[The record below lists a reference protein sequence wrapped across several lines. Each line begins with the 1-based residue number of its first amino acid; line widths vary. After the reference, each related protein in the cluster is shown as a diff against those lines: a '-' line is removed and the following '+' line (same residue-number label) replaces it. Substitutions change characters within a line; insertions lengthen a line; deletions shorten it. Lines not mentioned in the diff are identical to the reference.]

1 MKNRLGIFLGLV
13 AFVLLGMFFLG
24 RDGKNAS
31 RPSTKSNRA
40 EVTSNSSLGSP
51 HTSNPNSPTGG
62 GNVLSTNR
70 LTSVPQA
77 VPSISGSEPSLPN
90 VIYLNA
96 GPINTDMPATK
107 ARRQPL
113 AYFSGKRLQ
122 LIQWNGPVQP
132 GWMEELKRL
141 GVEVVDYIPEN
152 AYLVYGDWKVLSAM
166 QKRMAD
172 KNYVRWEG
180 SYRATD
186 KIQPNAV
193 SEDGKTAAKRTEPEL
208 FAIQMVLHPQANEE
222 TLKKIK
228 ALQLSTPFKE
238 GVAGKYYNII
248 TRLPPAE
255 IAKLAEQPDVIS
267 IGPYTTPEMMCE
279 RQAIIMTGQLNG
291 NVPVLGSGYMAWLA
305 TKGFTQAQFD
315 ASGLVVDVTDSPI
328 DNGTVSP
335 NHFALYKDGTILNSS
350 PSRVVYSR
358 LEGTANSGS
367 VTSAQD
373 GHGNL
378 NAHIIGGQVNL
389 NVSPHVDS
397 SGYHFGMGICPFVRV
412 GGSIIFDTSSFTSPN
427 YDNLAAR
434 AYRDGARVSGNSW
447 GADTAGGYDVDAQNY
462 DRLVRDAQPTG
473 SAVATAGNQQMT
485 FVFAAGNAGPGTKT
499 VGSPGTAKN
508 VITAGAAENVQPFGG
523 SDSSGVA
530 DSGADSANDIIDFSS
545 RGPCSDSRAKPDI
558 VASGTHVS
566 GGVPQA
572 AKTMTGTGAKLA
584 IFDGSGVSGGVNSIY
599 FPSAGQQFYTAS
611 SGTSHSTPGVAGA
624 AALVYQWFINKGWAT
639 AANPASPAMIK
650 AYMMNA
656 ARYMNGTYAN
666 DNLYSNSQG
675 MGMVNL
681 DTSFDTTPRLLRDQ
695 VAADLFTASGQ
706 TRSYTGTISSSAKP
720 VRITVAWT
728 DAPGSTSG
736 NAYKNNL
743 DLTVVVNG
751 TTYKGNIFSK
761 GTSIAGGS
769 ADARNNVESV
779 FLPAGTTGS
788 VVITVAATNIN
799 SDGVPNNS
807 SSLDQDFAL
816 VAYNINEV
824 QSAAVVSAGST
835 LVTEGNSP
843 ANNAID
849 PDETVTVDF
858 TMKNVGT
865 LDAANVAATLTAV
878 NGLTP
883 GPDAVQ
889 NYGALAAGG
898 AAVTKSFT
906 FSVAGTLG
914 ATFDAVFSLKDGATD
929 LGTVS
934 YTFLLGP
941 APVTPVLISQLYGG
955 GGNTGAAYKQDYIE
969 LHNRSSTSQSLVGW
983 SVQYASA
990 TGTTWAATALS
1001 GSIGPGKYYL
1011 VAMST
1016 AGTTGSALP
1025 TPDATG
1031 TSGMSATAG
1040 KVALVNSTTALSG
1053 ANPVGST
1060 GLQDL
1065 VGYGTTA
1072 NGYEGS
1078 GPTPAPSAS
1087 LAVIRAGGGKTDL
1100 DNNAADFTTGT
1111 PNPRNGGSVAAAP
1124 VITSTNAVSGFIGV
1138 SLVYQITASNGPTS
1152 FGASN
1157 LPTGL
1162 SVNTT
1167 NGLVS
1172 GAPTAVGTNVAKVFA
1187 SNSSGTGTSN
1197 VTFSITTP
1205 EIPVITSSGTA
1216 SGTVGTPFSYAITAS
1231 NSPSSFGASNLP
1243 AGLSVNTASGAIT
1256 GTPTVAGTNT
1266 AVIYAGN
1273 VAGTASNNLVIGIA
1287 PASGGG
1293 TVTYL
1298 TENFES
1304 CTNGNSTTT
1313 TNQSTA
1319 WAGDSNFP
1327 TVSAAYQA
1335 GGAVKL
1341 GSSSAIGSITSK
1353 SLDLSAN
1360 GGTYTI
1366 AFLVKGW
1373 TTYEGPVVIVANG
1386 VSNSV
1391 PYTAL
1396 ISNTFEPKTL
1406 TLSGGTASTVVTFR
1420 TASTKGRYFL
1430 DEVVISSTAPTGAPT
1445 TITSAT
1451 NVSGQ
1456 VGSNLSY
1463 TITANN
1469 SPSAFG
1475 VSTNLPTGLSLN
1487 SSSGLISGTPSG
1499 AGTNVVMVTASN
1511 SFGGTSTNVTF
1522 AIGPLLAP
1530 VITSATNTNGTVGQV
1545 FSYQITASNSP
1556 TSFSASNLPAGLSS
1570 TSNGLI
1576 SGIPTTEGTNTVA
1589 LYASN
1594 AAGVGT
1600 KNLTLGIAPASSVIT
1615 LAAWDV
1621 NSQTNYGTSPL
1632 SPTTLAAN
1640 LTAVGLTRASGL
1652 TTTSTAAAGGWGAN
1666 GWYQGASGT
1675 VSNAVAAN
1683 QFATFS
1689 IGATNGYKLS
1699 LSSITKLQ
1707 YRRSGTGPTNGVLQV
1722 QVGSGAFTDITN
1734 LNYSNSSSSGASLG
1748 PIDLSTNAQ
1757 LQNISNGVPVNFR
1770 LVNLG
1775 STSVSGTWYVYKTST
1790 TNEASLVISGTLV
1803 TTSNVAPVISTSGTL
1818 GSVSTT
1824 YGTAS
1829 PTPTSFRVSGENM
1842 AAGIQV
1848 SVPNGYEVSATGAT
1862 ATDYASSV
1870 TVGAA
1875 GTVVPTTVFVR
1886 LAANTVPGT
1895 YTGNVVC
1902 SSLAA
1907 PSVNVATASSTVDKK
1922 SISISGIT
1930 AAPKTY
1936 DGTRD
1941 AVLVGSPGLVGLEA
1955 QDAANVGL
1963 GSPLVNFVTSDA
1975 GPDIEVVA
1983 TYSLTGSAAAYYN
1996 LSQPVGLMAEILQKP
2011 ATIRANDRTK
2021 TAGKVLNLGTGQTE
2035 FSVLGLI
2042 SGERIASVTL
2052 TANGGT
2058 TADAAVATYLIT
2070 PFDPVAPITIPA
2082 NTFRPNNY
2090 AFTYIDGILTVS
2102 AAPTTIT
2109 LSDWANQNGLSGADA
2124 APDADPDRDGMSNLM
2139 EFYLGLNPTQSGGT
2153 NQNTME
2159 VVPGPN
2165 NIVSMT
2171 YRRAKGITGVS
2182 AAVQASGDLSSSNSW
2197 GTDGVQETVTDKGD
2211 YEEVT
2216 ATVTNP
2222 PGATK
2227 MFMRVWVSQP

>member
-1 MKNRLGIFLGLV
+1 MKKNKHKSLIIKAIALVSGVVILVGLLFFFRRDENSLGHSEKVSI
-13 AFVLLGMFFLG
+13 ATE
-24 RDGKNAS
+24 
-31 RPSTKSNRA
+31 TKSKVDDSDLQESRKSA
-40 EVTSNSSLGSP
+40 PQSSGAASLPGQTSPNTKSSLVKADGSP
-51 HTSNPNSPTGG
+51 
-62 GNVLSTNR
+62 
-70 LTSVPQA
+70 
-77 VPSISGSEPSLPN
+77 LPN

-96 GPINTDMPATK
+96 GPINTDLPATK

-113 AYFSGKRLQ
+113 DYFSGKRLQ
-122 LIQWNGPVQP
+122 LIQWNGAVQP

-186 KIQPNAV
+186 KIQPNAIA
-193 SEDGKTAAKRTEPEL
+193 EDGVSAAKRTEPEL
-208 FAIQMVLHPQANEE
+208 FAVQMVLNPLANEQ
-222 TLKKIK
+222 TLSKIK

-238 GVAGKYYNII
+238 GAAGNYYNII

-255 IAKLAEQPDVIS
+255 IAKLAEQPDIIS
-267 IGPYTTPEMMCE
+267 IGPYATPEMMCE
-279 RQAIIMTGQLNG
+279 RQAIIMAGQLNG
-291 NVPVLGSGYMAWLA
+291 NVPVLGTGYLNWLTA
-305 TKGFTQAQFD
+305 KGFTQAQFD
-315 ASGLVVDVTDSPI
+315 VSGLVVDVTDSPI
-328 DNGTVSP
+328 DNGTVNP
-335 NHFALYKDGTILNSS
+335 NHFALYKDGTIVNSS

-358 LEGTANSGS
+358 LEGTANTGS
-367 VTSAQD
+367 VTQAQD

-378 NAHIIGGQVNL
+378 DAHIIGGQVNL
-389 NVSPHVDS
+389 NTFPHVDS
-397 SGYHFGMGICPFVRV
+397 SGYHFGMGICPFVKL
-412 GGSIIFDTSSFTSPN
+412 GGSIIFDTSRFTSPN

-865 LDAANVAATLTAV
+865 LDAANVTATLTAV
-878 NGLTP
+878 NGVTP
-883 GPDAVQ
+883 GSDAVQ
-889 NYGALAAGG
+889 NYGALTVGG
-898 AAVTKSFT
+898 GAVTKSFT

-914 ATFDAVFSLKDGATD
+914 ATFDAVFSLKDGTTD

-955 GGNTGAAYKQDYIE
+955 GGNSGALYNQDYIE
-969 LHNRSSTSQSLVGW
+969 LYNRSATSQSLTGW

-990 TGTTWAATALS
+990 AGTTWAATALN

-1016 AGTTGSALP
+1016 AGTTGSSLP

-1031 TSGMSATAG
+1031 TTAMAAAAG

-1053 ANPVGST
+1053 ANPFGTS

-1065 VGYGTTA
+1065 VGYGSTA
-1072 NGYEGS
+1072 GYEGS
-1078 GPTPAPSAS
+1078 GPTPAPSAT
-1087 LAVIRAGGGKTDL
+1087 LAVLRGASGATDT
-1100 DNNAADFTTGT
+1100 DNNAVDFTTGT
-1111 PNPRNGGSVAAAP
+1111 PNPRNGGSVSAAP
-1124 VITSTNAVSGFIGV
+1124 VITSTNAVSGLVGV
-1138 SLVYQITASNGPTS
+1138 SLTYQITASNGPTS

-1162 SVNTT
+1162 AVNTT
-1167 NGLVS
+1167 NGLIS
-1172 GAPTAVGTNVAKVFA
+1172 GAPTTLATNVAKVFA

-1197 VTFSITTP
+1197 VTFTITTP
-1205 EIPVITSSGTA
+1205 QIPVITSSGTA
-1216 SGTVGTPFSYAITAS
+1216 NGMVGTAFSYTITAS

-1243 AGLSVNTASGAIT
+1243 AGLSVNTQSGAIT

-1266 AVIYAGN
+1266 AIIYAGN
-1273 VAGTASNNLVIGIA
+1273 SAGTASNNLVIGIA

-1366 AFLVKGW
+1366 AFIVKGW

-1430 DEVVISSTAPTGAPT
+1430 DGVVISSTAPTGAPT

-1469 SPSAFG
+1469 SPSSFG

-1576 SGIPTTEGTNTVA
+1576 SGIPTTAGTNTVA

-1600 KNLTLGIAPASSVIT
+1600 KNLTLGIAPAYSVIT

-1936 DGTRD
+1936 DGTKN

-1963 GSPLVNFVTSDA
+1963 GSPLVNFVAPDA

-1983 TYSLTGSAAAYYN
+1983 TYSLTGSAAVYYN

-2021 TAGKVLNLGTGQTE
+2021 ASGTVLVLGPRQTE
-2035 FSVLGLI
+2035 FSANGLI

-2058 TADAAVATYLIT
+2058 TADAAVATYLIN
-2070 PFDPVAPITIPA
+2070 PSEPVAPITIPA

-2090 AFTYIDGILTVS
+2090 AFTYIDGILTVTTGPTFES
-2102 AAPTTIT
+2102 WAGQGVELTPELLMKYAIGGAASPSGTGELPVVGKDGSNFTLTAVVRKDSTLTIVGQAV
-2109 LSDWANQNGLSGADA
+2109 ANLED
-2124 APDADPDRDGMSNLM
+2124 
-2139 EFYLGLNPTQSGGT
+2139 YGT
-2153 NQNTME
+2153 PASVTSLTGTSE
-2159 VVPGPN
+2159 
-2165 NIVSMT
+2165 
-2171 YRRAKGITGVS
+2171 GVS
-2182 AAVQASGDLSSSNSW
+2182 QIGVPTDCERRIFKSTLTGNRSFLRISVQ
-2197 GTDGVQETVTDKGD
+2197 K
-2211 YEEVT
+2211 
-2216 ATVTNP
+2216 
-2222 PGATK
+2222 
-2227 MFMRVWVSQP
+2227 

>member
-1 MKNRLGIFLGLV
+1 MKNRLKIFLAISAL
-13 AFVLLGMFFLG
+13 ALLGILFLG
-24 RDGKNAS
+24 REEQKGS
-31 RPSTKSNRA
+31 RPTTKDNGSA
-40 EVTSNSSLGSP
+40 LTSGSSEA
-51 HTSNPNSPTGG
+51 SNPNPPAGG
-62 GNVLSTNR
+62 GNVFSTNR
-70 LTSVPQA
+70 LASTPPAAPSV
-77 VPSISGSEPSLPN
+77 SGSEPSLPN

-96 GPINTDMPATK
+96 GPINTDLPTTK

-141 GVEVVDYIPEN
+141 GVEIVDYIPEN

-166 QKRMAD
+166 QKKMAD

-180 SYRATD
+180 SYRGAD

-193 SEDGKTAAKRTEPEL
+193 AEDGTTAAKRPEPEL

-228 ALQLSTPFKE
+228 ALQLSTPLKE
-238 GVAGKYYNII
+238 GLAGKYYNII

-255 IAKLAEQPDVIS
+255 IAKLAEQPDIIS
-267 IGPYTTPEMMCE
+267 IGPYTTPKMMCE
-279 RQAIIMTGQLNG
+279 RQAIIMAGQLNG
-291 NVPVLGSGYMAWLA
+291 NVPVLGSGYLAWLT

-315 ASGLVVDVTDSPI
+315 ASGLVVDVTDSPL

-335 NHFALYKDGTILNSS
+335 NHFALYKDGTITNNS

-367 VTSAQD
+367 VTQAQD

-389 NVSPHVDS
+389 TTSPHVDS

-412 GGSIIFDTSSFTSPN
+412 GGSIIFDTSNFTSPN

-447 GADTAGGYDVDAQNY
+447 GADTAGAYDVDAQNY

-473 SAVATAGNQQMT
+473 SAVAAAGNQQMT
-485 FVFAAGNAGPGTKT
+485 FVFAAGNAGSGTKT

-523 SDSSGVA
+523 SDSSGISDA
-530 DSGADSANDIIDFSS
+530 GADSANDIISFSS
-545 RGPCSDSRAKPDI
+545 RGPCTDSRAKPDL
-558 VASGTHVS
+558 VAPGTHVS

-572 AKTMTGTGAKLA
+572 VKTMTGTGTKLSV
-584 IFDGSGVSGGVNSIY
+584 FDGSGVSGGVSSIY

-611 SGTSHSTPGVAGA
+611 SGTSHSTPGIAGA
-624 AALVYQWFINKGWAT
+624 AALVWQWFINQGWAT

-656 ARYMNGTYAN
+656 ARYMTGTSAN
-666 DNLYSNSQG
+666 DNLYSNNQG

-681 DTSFDTTPRLLRDQ
+681 DTSFDLTPRLLRDQ

-706 TRSYTGTISSSAKP
+706 TRSYTGTIISSAKP

-728 DAPGSTSG
+728 DAPGSTTG

-751 TTYKGNIFSK
+751 TAYKGNVFSK

-816 VAYNINEV
+816 VAYNVNEV

-849 PDETVTVDF
+849 PNEAVTVGF
-858 TMKNVGT
+858 TLKNVGT
-865 LDAANVAATLTAV
+865 LDAANVTATLTAV
-878 NGLTP
+878 NGVTP
-883 GPDAVQ
+883 GVDAVQ
-889 NYGALAAGG
+889 NYGSLAAGG
-898 AAVTKSFT
+898 APVTRNFS
-906 FSVAGTLG
+906 FSVAGTVG
-914 ATFDAVFSLKDGATD
+914 ATFDAVLSLKDGTTD
-929 LGTVS
+929 LGTVT

-941 APVTPVLISQLYGG
+941 APVTPVIISQVYGG
-955 GGNTGAAYKQDYIE
+955 GGNTGATYNQDYIE
-969 LHNRSSTSQSLVGW
+969 LYNRSGASQSLAGW

-990 TGTTWAATALS
+990 AGTSWTPTTLS
-1001 GSIGPGKYYL
+1001 GSIGAGKYFL

-1016 AGTTGSALP
+1016 AGTAGSALP
-1025 TPDATG
+1025 SPDATG
-1031 TSGMSATAG
+1031 ATAMSATAG

-1053 ANPVGST
+1053 ANPVGTS

-1072 NGYEGS
+1072 NGYEGA
-1078 GPTPAPSAS
+1078 GPAPAPSATT
-1087 LAVIRAGGGKTDL
+1087 AVFRAGGGTTDT

-1111 PNPRNGGSVAAAP
+1111 PNPRNAGSVAAPP
-1124 VITSTNAVSGFIGV
+1124 VITSTNAVSGFVGV
-1138 SLVYQITASNGPTS
+1138 SLSYQITASNGPTS

-1172 GAPTAVGTNVAKVFA
+1172 GAPTLAGTNVAQIFA

-1197 VTFSITTP
+1197 VTFTITP
-1205 EIPVITSSGTA
+1205 PQVPVITSAGTT
-1216 SGTVGTPFSYAITAS
+1216 SGTVGTAFSYTITAS
-1231 NSPSSFGASNLP
+1231 NSPTSFGASNLP
-1243 AGLSVNTASGAIT
+1243 AGLSVNSQSGAIT

-1266 AVIYAGN
+1266 AIIFASN
-1273 VAGTASNNLVIGIA
+1273 VAGTGSNNLVIGIA

-1298 TENFES
+1298 SENFSS
-1304 CTNGNSTTT
+1304 CTNGDNSSTS
-1313 TNQSTA
+1313 NNATA
-1319 WAGDSNFP
+1319 WVANSNFP
-1327 TVSAAYQA
+1327 TIAYAYQA
-1335 GGAVKL
+1335 GTVLKL
-1341 GSSSAIGSITSK
+1341 GASKNPGSLTTRT
-1353 SLDLSAN
+1353 LDLSAN
-1360 GGTYTI
+1360 GGTYNVS
-1366 AFLVKGW
+1366 FKVKGW
-1373 TTYEGPVVIVANG
+1373 TTVEGPVVVVANG

-1391 PYTAL
+1391 SYTATMSSAL
-1396 ISNTFEPKTL
+1396 ETKSLN
-1406 TLSGGTASTVVTFR
+1406 LSGGSATSSVTFQTGGNKR
-1420 TASTKGRYFL
+1420 FFL
-1430 DEVVISSTAPTGAPT
+1430 DDIVISSSAPSAAPT

-1456 VGSNLSY
+1456 VGTALNY
-1463 TITANN
+1463 AITADN
-1469 SPSAFG
+1469 SPSSFG
-1475 VSTNLPTGLSLN
+1475 VSSNLPAGLSLN
-1487 SSSGLISGTPSG
+1487 PASGVISGTPTGSV
-1499 AGTNVVMVTASN
+1499 TNVVTVSASN

-1522 AIGPLLAP
+1522 AIGPLLPP
-1530 VITSATNTNGTVGQV
+1530 VITSTNTTNGTAGQV
-1545 FSYQITASNSP
+1545 FSYQITATNSP
-1556 TSFSASNLPAGLSS
+1556 TSYDASNLPTGLSVNN
-1570 TSNGLI
+1570 SNGLV
-1576 SGIPTTEGTNTVA
+1576 SGIPQTPGTNTVV
-1589 LYASN
+1589 LSASN

-1600 KNLTLGIAPASSVIT
+1600 KNLTLVVAPASSVIT

-1621 NSQTNYGTSPL
+1621 GSQTSYGTSPL
-1632 SPTTLAAN
+1632 APTTLAAN
-1640 LTAVGLTRASGL
+1640 LSAVGLTRGSGL
-1652 TTTSTAAAGGWGAN
+1652 TTTSTASAGGWGAN
-1666 GWYQGASGT
+1666 GWLQGASGT
-1675 VSNAVAAN
+1675 VSSAVAAN
-1683 QFATFS
+1683 QFISFS
-1689 IGATNGYKLS
+1689 LTPTNGYKMT
-1699 LSSITKLQ
+1699 ITNISKLY
-1707 YRRSGTGPTNGVLQV
+1707 YRRSATGPTNGVLQV
-1722 QVGSGAFTDITN
+1722 QVGTNAFADVAN
-1734 LNYSNSSSSGASLG
+1734 LSFSSSSSSGASLG
-1748 PIDLSTNAQ
+1748 PIDLSTNAS
-1757 LQNISNGVPVNFR
+1757 LQNISNGVSVNFR

-1775 STSVSGTWYVYKTST
+1775 STNVSGTWYVYKTST
-1790 TNEASLVISGTLV
+1790 TGEASLVVNGTLV
-1803 TTSNVAPVISTSGTL
+1803 TTSNVTPVISTSGTL

-1829 PTPTSFRVSGENM
+1829 PTPTSFRLSGENL
-1842 AAGIQV
+1842 AQGILV
-1848 SVPNGYEVSATGAT
+1848 SAPSGYEVSATGAS
-1862 ATDYASSV
+1862 ATDYAPSV

-1875 GTVVPTTVFVR
+1875 GALAPTTIYVR

-1895 YTGNVVC
+1895 YAGNVQC
-1902 SSLAA
+1902 TSLAA
-1907 PSVNVATASSTVDKK
+1907 TLVNVATASSTVAKK
-1922 SISISGIT
+1922 AISVSGVT
-1930 AAPKTY
+1930 ANPKTY
-1936 DGTRD
+1936 DGTTT
-1941 AVLVGSPGLVGLEA
+1941 ATLTGSPGLVGVEG
-1955 QDAANVGL
+1955 QDAANLGL
-1963 GSPLVNFVTSDA
+1963 GTPLADFVSANA
-1975 GPDIEVVA
+1975 GPDIEVVV
-1983 TYSLTGSAAAYYN
+1983 TYSLTGSAAGYYT
-1996 LSQPVGLMAEILQKP
+1996 LTQPTGLLAEILAKP
-2011 ATIRANDRTK
+2011 ATLRANDQSKLKGTE
-2021 TAGKVLNLGTGQTE
+2021 LLLGVGQTK
-2035 FSVLGLI
+2035 FTSSGLVA
-2042 SGERIASVTL
+2042 GERIGTVTL

-2058 TADAAVATYLIT
+2058 ASNALAGTYLIT
-2070 PFDPVAPITIPA
+2070 PSDPVAPRTIPP
-2082 NTFRPNNY
+2082 NTFLAANY
-2090 AFTYIDGILTVS
+2090 AFTYVDGTLMVVD
-2102 AAPTTIT
+2102 AVT
-2109 LSDWANQNGLSGADA
+2109 LSDWAAQKGLTGDNAL
-2124 APDADPDRDGMSNLM
+2124 PNADPDRDGMSNLM
-2139 EFYLGLNPTQSGGT
+2139 EFYLGLDPAQSGGNSESVMT
-2153 NQNTME
+2153 VSNGPSNT
-2159 VVPGPN
+2159 
-2165 NIVSMT
+2165 VSMT
-2171 YRRAKGITGVS
+2171 YRRAKGISGVS
-2182 AAVQASGDLSSSNSW
+2182 AAVQANGDLSSASW
-2197 GTDGVQETVTDKGD
+2197 DTNGVQETVTDKGD

-2222 PGATK
+2222 PGATR
-2227 MFMRVWVSQP
+2227 MFMRLKVSQP

>member
-1 MKNRLGIFLGLV
+1 MKKNKHKSLIIRAI
-13 AFVLLGMFFLG
+13 AFVGGVVLLVGLLLFFR
-24 RDGKNAS
+24 RDENSSGHSEKVSIATE
-31 RPSTKSNRA
+31 TKSKVDDSDLQESRKSA
-40 EVTSNSSLGSP
+40 PQSSGATSLPGQTSPNTQPSFVKADGSP
-51 HTSNPNSPTGG
+51 
-62 GNVLSTNR
+62 
-70 LTSVPQA
+70 
-77 VPSISGSEPSLPN
+77 LPN

-96 GPINTDMPATK
+96 GPINTDLPATK
-107 ARRQPL
+107 ARRKPL
-113 AYFSGKRLQ
+113 DYFSGKRLQ
-122 LIQWNGPVQP
+122 LIQWNGAVQP

-186 KIQPNAV
+186 KIQPNAIADDGV
-193 SEDGKTAAKRTEPEL
+193 SAAKRTEPEL
-208 FAIQMVLHPQANEE
+208 FAVQMVLNPQANEQ
-222 TLKKIK
+222 TLSKIK

-238 GVAGKYYNII
+238 GAAGNYYNII

-255 IAKLAEQPDVIS
+255 IAKLAEQPDIIS
-267 IGPYTTPEMMCE
+267 IGPYATPEMMCE
-279 RQAIIMTGQLNG
+279 RQAIIMAGQLNG
-291 NVPVLGSGYMAWLA
+291 NVPVLGSGYLNWLTA
-305 TKGFTQAQFD
+305 KGFTQAQFD
-315 ASGLVVDVTDSPI
+315 ASALVVDVTDSPI

-367 VTSAQD
+367 VTQAQD

-389 NVSPHVDS
+389 NTSPHLDS
-397 SGYHFGMGICPFVRV
+397 SGYHFGMGICPFVKV
-412 GGSIIFDTSSFTSPN
+412 GGSIIFDTGSFTSPN

-447 GADTAGGYDVDAQNY
+447 GANTAGGYDVDAQNY

-473 SAVATAGNQQMT
+473 SAVVAAGNQQMT

-572 AKTMTGTGAKLA
+572 EKTMTGTGAKLA
-584 IFDGSGVSGGVNSIY
+584 IFDGSGVSGGVSSIY

-666 DNLYSNSQG
+666 DNLYSNNQG

-695 VAADLFTASGQ
+695 VTADLFTASGQ
-706 TRSYTGTISSSAKP
+706 TRSYTGTISSNAKP
-720 VRITVAWT
+720 VRITVAWS

-751 TTYKGNIFSK
+751 TTYKGNVFSK
-761 GTSIAGGS
+761 GTSIAGGT

-865 LDAANVAATLTAV
+865 LNAANVTATLTAV

-969 LHNRSSTSQSLVGW
+969 LYNRSSTSQSLVGW

-990 TGTTWAATALS
+990 TGTSWSSTALS
-1001 GSIGPGKYYL
+1001 GAIGAGKYYL

-1031 TSGMSATAG
+1031 GTAMAAAAG

-1053 ANPVGST
+1053 GNPSGTS

-1065 VGYGTTA
+1065 VGYGSTA

-1078 GPTPAPSAS
+1078 GPTPAPSAT
-1087 LAVIRAGGGKTDL
+1087 LAVLRGASGATDT
-1100 DNNAADFTTGT
+1100 DNNAADFATGT
-1111 PNPRNGGSVAAAP
+1111 PNPRNGGSVSAAP
-1124 VITSTNAVSGFIGV
+1124 VITSTNAVSGFVGV
-1138 SLVYQITASNGPTS
+1138 SLSYQITASNGPTS

-1162 SVNTT
+1162 AVNNT
-1167 NGLVS
+1167 NGLIS
-1172 GAPTAVGTNVAKVFA
+1172 GAPTTVATNVAQIFA

-1197 VTFSITTP
+1197 VTFAIATP
-1205 EIPVITSSGTA
+1205 QIPVITSSGTA
-1216 SGTVGTPFSYAITAS
+1216 SGTIGTAFSYTITAS

-1243 AGLSVNTASGAIT
+1243 AGLSVNTQSGAIT
-1256 GTPTVAGTNT
+1256 GTPTLAGTNT
-1266 AVIYAGN
+1266 AIIYAGN
-1273 VAGTASNNLVIGIA
+1273 SAGTASNNLVIGIA

-1298 TENFES
+1298 TENFAS

-1313 TNQSTA
+1313 TNQTTL
-1319 WAGDSNFP
+1319 WLGNSNFP
-1327 TVSAAYQA
+1327 TVSSAYQA

-1341 GSSSAIGSITSK
+1341 GTSSAIGSITSR
-1353 SLDLSAN
+1353 SLNLSAN

-1373 TTYEGPVVIVANG
+1373 TTNEGPVVIVANG

-1396 ISNTFEPKTL
+1396 MSNTFEPKTL
-1406 TLSGGTASTVVTFR
+1406 SLSGGTTSSVITFQ

-1430 DEVVISSTAPTGAPT
+1430 DEVVISSTAPTVAPT

-1451 NVSGQ
+1451 NVLGQ
-1456 VGSNLSY
+1456 VGSDLSY

-1469 SPSAFG
+1469 SPSSFG
-1475 VSTNLPTGLSLN
+1475 ASTNLPAGLNLN
-1487 SSSGLISGTPSG
+1487 SSSGIISGSPSV
-1499 AGTNVVMVTASN
+1499 AGTNVVTVIASN

-1522 AIGPLLAP
+1522 AISPLLPP
-1530 VITSATNTNGTVGQV
+1530 VITSTNSTNGTAGQV
-1545 FSYQITASNSP
+1545 FSYLITASNSP
-1556 TSFSASNLPAGLSS
+1556 TWFNASNLPTGLSVNTNS
-1570 TSNGLI
+1570 GLI
-1576 SGIPTTEGTNTVA
+1576 SGIPQEPGTNNVV

-1600 KNLTLGIAPASSVIT
+1600 NNLTLGIAPASSVIT

-1621 NSQTNYGTSPL
+1621 NSQTNFGVSPL
-1632 SPTTLAAN
+1632 NPTTLATN
-1640 LTAVGLTRASGL
+1640 LTAVGLTRGSGL
-1652 TTTSTAAAGGWGAN
+1652 TTINASSAATNAWGAN

-1675 VSNAVAAN
+1675 VSDAVAAN
-1683 QFATFS
+1683 EYATFAIAS
-1689 IGATNGYKLS
+1689 TNGYKLN
-1699 LSSITKLQ
+1699 LSSITKLH
-1707 YRRSGTGPTNGVLQV
+1707 YRRSATGPTNGVLQV

-1734 LNYSNSSSSGASLG
+1734 LSYSNSSSGGASLG

-1757 LQNISNGVPVNFR
+1757 LQNISNGVSVNFR

-1775 STSVSGTWYVYKTST
+1775 STNVTGTWYVYKTT
-1790 TNEASLVISGTLV
+1790 NTNEASLMISGTLV
-1803 TTSNVAPVISTSGTL
+1803 STSNVTPVISTSGTL

-1829 PTPTSFRVSGENM
+1829 PTPTSFRLSGNNL
-1842 AAGIQV
+1842 AGPIQV
-1848 SVPNGYEVSATGAT
+1848 EAPNGYEVSATGET
-1862 ATDYASSV
+1862 ATDYQSSIS
-1870 TVGAA
+1870 VGQA
-1875 GTVVPTTVFVR
+1875 GNLAWNTIYVR
-1886 LAANTVPGT
+1886 LASATVPGT

-1902 SSLAA
+1902 RSLVAT
-1907 PSVNVATASSTVDKK
+1907 SVNVATSSSTVDKK
-1922 SISISGIT
+1922 SISISGIM
-1930 AAPKTY
+1930 AEPKTY
-1936 DGTRD
+1936 DGTIG
-1941 AVLVGSPGLVGLEA
+1941 ATLMGSPGLVGLEA
-1955 QDAANVGL
+1955 QDAAKVGL

-1975 GPDIEVVA
+1975 GPDIEVLA
-1983 TYSLTGSAAAYYN
+1983 TYSLTGSAAGYYN
-1996 LSQPVGLMAEILQKP
+1996 LAQPVGLMAEIQPKP
-2011 ATIRANDRTK
+2011 ATLRANDRTK
-2021 TAGKVLNLGTGQTE
+2021 ASGTVLVLGPRQTE
-2035 FSVLGLI
+2035 FSADGLI

-2058 TADAAVATYLIT
+2058 TADAAVATYLIN
-2070 PFDPVAPITIPA
+2070 PSEPVAPITIPA

-2090 AFTYIDGILTVS
+2090 AFTYIDGILTVTAGPTFESWAGQGVELTPELLIKYAIGGAANSS
-2102 AAPTTIT
+2102 ATGETPVV
-2109 LSDWANQNGLSGADA
+2109 SM
-2124 APDADPDRDGMSNLM
+2124 DGSNLTLTAIVRKDSTLTIVGQAVANL
-2139 EFYLGLNPTQSGGT
+2139 EDYGT
-2153 NQNTME
+2153 PASVTSLTGTSE
-2159 VVPGPN
+2159 
-2165 NIVSMT
+2165 
-2171 YRRAKGITGVS
+2171 GVS
-2182 AAVQASGDLSSSNSW
+2182 QIGVPTDCEKRIFKSTLTGSRSFLRISVQK
-2197 GTDGVQETVTDKGD
+2197 Q
-2211 YEEVT
+2211 
-2216 ATVTNP
+2216 
-2222 PGATK
+2222 
-2227 MFMRVWVSQP
+2227 